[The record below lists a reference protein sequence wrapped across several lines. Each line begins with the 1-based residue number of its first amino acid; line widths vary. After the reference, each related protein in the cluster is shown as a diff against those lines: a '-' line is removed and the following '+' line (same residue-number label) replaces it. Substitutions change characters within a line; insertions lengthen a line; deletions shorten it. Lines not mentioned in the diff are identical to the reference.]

1 MKQIYIM
8 ALLLLTGIGAYAQSG
23 REVYNK
29 WSDSEGVSAIYISSS
44 MFKMIGKLPEIKVEI
59 EDGQSMD
66 LAPIINSLEGF
77 YMLDIENAAV
87 GGQVIA
93 DVKQMIGKGKYELMM
108 EMKDSG
114 ETVRIYTKGGKV
126 VESLVFFCQSPG
138 DIQLICID
146 GAINRSDL
154 ETLIATASN

>member
-23 REVYNK
+23 KDVYNK

-44 MFKMIGKLPEIKVEI
+44 MFRMIGKLPEIEVEV

-77 YMLDIENAAV
+77 YLLDIENAAV
-87 GGQVIA
+87 GGQAVA
-93 DVKQMIGKGKYELMM
+93 DIKQMISKGKYELMM
-108 EMKDSG
+108 EMKYSG
-114 ETVRIYTKGGKV
+114 ETVRIYTKGGNV
-126 VESLVFFCQSPG
+126 IESLVFFCQSSG
-138 DIQLICID
+138 ESQFICID